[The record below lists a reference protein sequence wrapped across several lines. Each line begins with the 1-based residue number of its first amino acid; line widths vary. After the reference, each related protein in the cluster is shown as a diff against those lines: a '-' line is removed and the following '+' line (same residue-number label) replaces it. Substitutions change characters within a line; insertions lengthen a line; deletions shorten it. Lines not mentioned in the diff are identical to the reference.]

1 MNKDQETRK
10 ERELKKDEWECYL
23 HMNRRCSKPIYI
35 EKARTTVNK
44 GKTLAE
50 YKRHKEIRKWT
61 KYPVRL
67 ILVDIPKNILKRIRD
82 SFENI

>member
-1 MNKDQETRK
+1 
-10 ERELKKDEWECYL
+10 
-23 HMNRRCSKPIYI
+23 MNRRCSKPIYI
-35 EKARTTVNK
+35 EKARTNVNK
-44 GKTLAE
+44 GKTRAE
-50 YKRHKEIRKWT
+50 YKRHKEIMKWT